1 MLLFI
6 EKTKK
11 LTRLLFNVFLE
22 LFTPTQ
28 VVKMSA
34 YFDRDGSLIKK
45 NWGDDINYWFLC
57 EISQKKIISYD
68 WSLLTRF
75 LHRPYIAGIGS
86 ILTLFNMENAI
97 VWGSGI
103 ISSTG
108 IVKGKPKEVRAVRG
122 PLTRKLLLEQGI
134 YCPEVYGDPALLISR
149 YYSPKVEKKYKLG
162 VIAHYSDQ
170 NNPLLQNLKE
180 DKDVLMIDI
189 KHYIHWLDFIDQ
201 ICTCEAIASSSLH
214 GLIMSVA
221 YGIPNVWIRL
231 EGSRLID
238 DFKFHDFFLSLRE
251 DRDALILSTCVSSDI
266 LVSACRQIPL
276 NQLDINTLVDVCP
289 LKLKRKHEI
298 KA

>member
-34 YFDRDGSLIKK
+34 YFDRDGSLIEK

-57 EISQKKIISYD
+57 EISRKKIISYD
-68 WSLLTRF
+68 WSLLARF

-103 ISSTG
+103 ISGTG

-134 YCPEVYGDPALLISR
+134 SCPEIYGDPALLISR
-149 YYSPKVEKKYKLG
+149 FYCPKVEKKYKLG
-162 VIAHYSDQ
+162 VIAHYADQ
-170 NNPLLQNLKE
+170 NSPFLNTLKN

-189 KHYIHWLDFIDQ
+189 KHYSHWLDFIDQ
-201 ICTCEAIASSSLH
+201 ICMCEVIASSSLH
-214 GLIMSVA
+214 GLIVSVA
-221 YGIPNVWIRL
+221 YGIPNVWIKL
-231 EGSRLID
+231 VGSKLTD

-251 DRDALILSTCVSSDI
+251 DRDALIISTCVSRDV
-266 LVSACRQIPL
+266 LVSACRQMPL
-276 NQLDINTLVDVCP
+276 NYLDLDALVEVCP
-289 LKLKRKHEI
+289 LKLKCNHEI
-298 KA
+298 EA